1 MLISPAPKFGWYFV
15 TGLDKEISRWLM
27 KVPGPYWDKDHW
39 VVGADIAE
47 MLEPRST
54 SIDPIF
60 DSRLYDFQTLDA
72 GLLYHERRRFLS
84 YDMGLGKT
92 PTAVEA
98 LELLDPSKTLI
109 VCPAIVRSVWEDH
122 LNEWWDNHPT
132 VAVVNSKK
140 DLDLIP
146 HSPVVITSYEMLS
159 KIPVFHWSAVI
170 VDESHYVKNAA
181 ASRSKA
187 LKVHLETAKPMTR
200 FFLTGTPLDNEP
212 TDVFNQVDLLFPGIF
227 GNEWQF
233 KRRYCLQRPNEYAY
247 SGKEWYGL
255 NPETAPELSRRLKS
269 IMSRVTKKEV
279 AHLLPPLRINTVRVK
294 PVGRGLK
301 ALLEAPLDELRTI
314 GTFTSQKVQQIVSMV
329 ENAQANGVSHVAVM
343 THLRSTA
350 ERVAALVNGVVVHG
364 EETPEERMEK
374 VNALRKTGGVLCATM
389 HSLTTGV
396 SLPEFSYAIFGEL
409 YGNPSVVAQA
419 MNRVHRIS
427 GKLAVQIDV
436 LVLEGTAEERLA
448 YSLLEKL
455 GDISK
460 VITQGVTEEALL
472 DGLASEEI
480 PLEEL
485 LLKVAE
491 EAAF

>member
-15 TGLDKEISRWLM
+15 QGLDKPTSKWLT

-39 VVGADIAE
+39 VVGQDIAE
-47 MLEPRST
+47 IL
-54 SIDPIF
+54 DPFAPPEMRAF
-60 DSRLYDFQTLDA
+60 DSRLYQFQAEDA
-72 GLLYHERRRFLS
+72 NLLTHVRRRFLS

-98 LELLDPSKTLI
+98 LELLDPWRTLI

-122 LNEWWDNHPT
+122 LNEWWDNHPYVVT
-132 VAVVNSKK
+132 VNSKK
-140 DLDLIP
+140 DIEDVLSYPIT
-146 HSPVVITSYEMLS
+146 ITSYEMLS
-159 KIPVFHWSAVI
+159 KIPPQPWNAVI
-170 VDESHYVKNAA
+170 VDESHYVKNVT

-187 LKVHLETAKPMTR
+187 LKVHLETAQPMTR

-247 SGKEWYGL
+247 SGREWYGL
-255 NPETAPELSRRLKS
+255 NPETAPELSQRLRS

-279 AHLLPPLRINTVRVK
+279 AHLLPPLRISTVRVK

-329 ENAQANGVSHVAVM
+329 ENAQANGVTHVAVM

-350 ERVAALVNGVVVHG
+350 ERVASLVNGVVAHG

-419 MNRVHRIS
+419 MNRFHRIS

-491 EAAF
+491 EASF